1 MAALF
6 LVAGIA
12 LLVIGAA
19 VACLP
24 IFFTGQVVARW
35 EGGLFLGYY
44 YGAYVGY
51 LFLAATQHDALP
63 AFSTAMW
70 TVVIPLTALTLLGA
84 SLREWWGEGH

>member
-44 YGAYVGY
+44 GAYVGS

-70 TVVIPLTALTLLGA
+70 TVVIPLTVLTLLGA
-84 SLREWWGEGH
+84 SIREWWGEGH

>member
-1 MAALF
+1 M
-6 LVAGIA
+6 G
-12 LLVIGAA
+12 
-19 VACLP
+19 
-24 IFFTGQVVARW
+24 
-35 EGGLFLGYY
+35 GGLFLGYY

-84 SLREWWGEGH
+84 SIREWWGEGH